1 MEIQLREAYDEAC
14 RALGESIVRERLLSR
29 MIQTATAGVPNDS
42 SGAPP
47 EADGSSDRTFTPQ
60 S

>member
-29 MIQTATAGVPNDS
+29 IVQTATAGVPNDP
-42 SGAPP
+42 GGDVP
-47 EADGSSDRTFTPQ
+47 EGDGSSDRPYPAKN
-60 S
+60 